1 MSEQQPG
8 TDLIRS
14 TSELDRYVRIGQ
26 WLAASETD
34 GPASAAPTAA
44 LRLYFA
50 EQLGLTPMAASELSV
65 IKGRLFMQAKLLR
78 AMAATRGYRV
88 GRTDDSNDVRCTAIL
103 YDTDGDEVGR
113 YTFTLED
120 AKRAGLIRQ
129 GSAWQ
134 THPARM
140 LWARASKYVLD
151 DYAPEV
157 TLGISTFDELA
168 DQRQQPAGAGPAAED
183 IPWPEAEEGDWEPV
197 PTEEQQQAADDKAH
211 QDADDPAETT
221 A

>member
-1 MSEQQPG
+1 
-8 TDLIRS
+8 
-14 TSELDRYVRIGQ
+14 VRIGQ

-65 IKGRLFMQAKLLR
+65 IHGRLFLQAKLLR
-78 AMAATRGYRV
+78 AMAAKRGYRV
-88 GRTDDSNDVRCTAIL
+88 TRTDDSDDKSCTAVL
-103 YDTDGDEVGR
+103 YIAVVNPDGSDREIGR
-113 YTFTLED
+113 YTFTIED
-120 AKRAGLIRQ
+120 AQRAGLIKDR
-129 GSAWQ
+129 SAWK

-168 DQRQQPAGAGPAAED
+168 DQRQQPASASPAAED

-197 PTEEQQQAADDKAH
+197 PTEEQQRQADDKAH
-211 QDADDPAETT
+211 QDADDPAETP
-221 A
+221 AA